1 MRRLLQVMGVLL
13 IVVGLR
19 SLLNSDWV
27 FFVMNSALGV
37 SFLLDPKGDK
47 GVRKLRWLLLLVAF
61 VLAVARMANIL

>member
-13 IVVGLR
+13 IVVGVR

-27 FFVMNSALGV
+27 SFGMSSALGV

-47 GVRKLRWLLLLVAF
+47 GLRKLRWLLLLISC
-61 VLAVARMANIL
+61 VLAVARIANTL